1 MVGTFPKNYNIGL
14 SITGKVDVVANT
26 SSRKTYYCSI
36 SIEESW
42 PPPNEDFVGFTPVT
56 VPYGFYCS
64 RSPTFLLDDL
74 DIKPYL

>member
-1 MVGTFPKNYNIGL
+1 MMVGAFSKNYNIGL

-42 PPPNEDFVGFTPVT
+42 PPSHEDFVGFTSV
-56 VPYGFYCS
+56 VNPYGFLS
-64 RSPTFLLDDL
+64 FRSPAFIDVVDTKL
-74 DIKPYL
+74 YQ